1 MPTNGQLPSSGSG
14 RTKHALRIV
23 SDLAAEAFV
32 VLLILFFGL
41 AVPAGAIA
49 QTLTGRTNIILR
61 TGLANN
67 IPVVLFALFATVVLI
82 WWLAVGYRTTD
93 RISRHLAFLMATIS
107 VNIYLG
113 FTVWAVVTKFIGSP
127 VSPHRLGL
135 MVWWNLSDSIPFV
148 NVNSALDWEQP
159 LNEYGAGIG
168 WLFLLQRI
176 VLILTLVRI
185 LQVLINKWMSL
196 SRPKPEA
203 PGATPEASSPSISPT
218 TP

>member
-1 MPTNGQLPSSGSG
+1 MPTNGQLPSSRSG
-14 RTKHALRIV
+14 RTKQVLRIV
-23 SDLAAEAFV
+23 SDLAAEVFV
-32 VLLILFFGL
+32 ALLILFF
-41 AVPAGAIA
+41 AVAAPAGAIA
-49 QTLTGRTNIILR
+49 QTLTGRTNIVLR
-61 TGLANN
+61 SGLAYN
-67 IPVVLFALFATVVLI
+67 IPIVLFALFATVVLI

-93 RISRHLAFLMATIS
+93 RLSRHLIFLMAAIS

-113 FTVWAVVTKFIGSP
+113 FTVWVVVTKFVGSTA
-127 VSPHRLGL
+127 SPHRLGL

-159 LNEYGAGIG
+159 LNEYSAGIG

-185 LQVLINKWMSL
+185 VQVLINKWMSL
-196 SRPKPEA
+196 SRQKPEA
-203 PGATPEASSPSISPT
+203 PAATPDASPPPTSRT